1 MAEIVVAGRS
11 LLDTFLQ
18 SDAFER
24 PRRDKFS
31 SNGSEKAGPH
41 QLLECFVLGAK
52 IDLTRVTRTVGG
64 GGLNAATCFARL
76 GHTPYLVSTVGD
88 DHGRVDVLAHARLE
102 GIRPLVEIS
111 KLATGESFIILNRNG
126 ERTILTFDDGGH
138 TQSVQD
144 ILVRLHNGTALYYGV
159 HHLAPKQTNRVF
171 KSARGHGMK
180 ICWTPGLVDFSD
192 RRSFQA
198 NARLVDILILNES
211 EAAHV
216 SGEDTPKELDRFF
229 RNLSTT
235 YCVITKGKQGS
246 LLLYDGLTLEAV
258 APKVSMVDSTGA
270 GDAFAASFLAALL
283 TRDDPRNALREA
295 TLNSGSV
302 VRYVGSTAGL
312 LRQIPNRSVTIRE
325 H

>member
-1 MAEIVVAGRS
+1 MAEIVVAGRT

-24 PRRDKFS
+24 PRRDKADS
-31 SNGSEKAGPH
+31 H

-52 IDLTRVTRTVGG
+52 IDLSCVTRTVGG

-76 GHTPYLVSTVGD
+76 SHTPYLVSTVGD

-102 GIRPLVEIS
+102 GIRPLVEVA
-111 KLATGESFIILNRNG
+111 KLATGESFIILNANG
-126 ERTILTFDDGGH
+126 ERTILTFDAGGH
-138 TQSVQD
+138 AQSVQD

-159 HHLAPKQTNRVF
+159 HHLAPRLTNRVF

-192 RRSFQA
+192 RRSFQV
-198 NARLVDILILNES
+198 NAQLVDVLILNES
-211 EAAHV
+211 EAARV
-216 SGEDTPKELDRFF
+216 SGEDTSKEVEQFF

-246 LLLYDGLTLEAV
+246 LLLYDGVTLEAV
-258 APKVSMVDSTGA
+258 APRVSMVDSTGA
-270 GDAFAASFLAALL
+270 GDAFAATFFAALL
-283 TRDDPRNALREA
+283 TKDDPRNALREA

-302 VRYVGSTAGL
+302 VRHVGSTPGL
-312 LRQIPNRSVTIRE
+312 LRRIPTRSVILRE

>member
-1 MAEIVVAGRS
+1 MVEIVVAGRS
-11 LLDTFLQ
+11 ILDTFLQ

-24 PRRDKFS
+24 PRR
-31 SNGSEKAGPH
+31 EKTDPH
-41 QLLECFVLGAK
+41 RLLECFVLGAK
-52 IDLTRVTRTVGG
+52 IDLTQVTRTVGG
-64 GGLNAATCFARL
+64 GALNAATCFARL
-76 GHTPYLVSTVGD
+76 GHTTYLVSTVGD
-88 DHGRVDVLAHARLE
+88 DHGRVEVLRHARLE

-111 KLATGESFIILNRNG
+111 KSATGESFIILNGNG
-126 ERTILTFDDGGH
+126 ERTILTFDAGGH
-138 TQSVQD
+138 AQSVQD

-171 KSARGHGMK
+171 KSARAHGMK

-192 RRSFQA
+192 RRGFRS
-198 NARLVDILILNES
+198 NAQLVDALILNES
-211 EAAHV
+211 EAARV
-216 SGEDTPKELDRFF
+216 SGEDTSKEVERFF

-258 APKVSMVDSTGA
+258 APKVSMIDSTGA
-270 GDAFAASFLAALL
+270 GDAFAAAFFAALL

-302 VRYVGSTAGL
+302 VRHVGSTAGL
-312 LRQIPNRSVTIRE
+312 LRRIPARSVILKE